1 MPSNP
6 LAHSDLFLLRLMIY
20 GHLMKTVILTEVT
33 MNVIGRNTELY
44 LWSSYTHVLSSRL
57 RETVHSLTHS
67 LNELRASSQAREARL
82 QSELDMMRLE
92 VSRMASRESTT
103 ALVDPEATAR
113 VDAPHK
119 GIPPWSIPGTPHKPP
134 NILDDGDNECPMELA
149 TPLQPTI
156 VSVRKDISD
165 LGGAPSH
172 PPSPSLVPLLPA
184 PPAAPPAYD
193 APMIEQPSPQAL
205 LPSILLSSPLR
216 DNPLW
221 WLHPRSPEGI
231 SDVADPDMDA
241 PRRMEIIERELLFAR
256 QELAAKNGELEEL
269 RGIVEQL
276 RELVYAEADGEQGEV
291 QEG

>member
-1 MPSNP
+1 
-6 LAHSDLFLLRLMIY
+6 
-20 GHLMKTVILTEVT
+20 
-33 MNVIGRNTELY
+33 
-44 LWSSYTHVLSSRL
+44 
-57 RETVHSLTHS
+57 
-67 LNELRASSQAREARL
+67 
-82 QSELDMMRLE
+82 
-92 VSRMASRESTT
+92 
-103 ALVDPEATAR
+103 
-113 VDAPHK
+113 
-119 GIPPWSIPGTPHKPP
+119 
-134 NILDDGDNECPMELA
+134 
-149 TPLQPTI
+149 
-156 VSVRKDISD
+156 
-165 LGGAPSH
+165 
-172 PPSPSLVPLLPA
+172 
-184 PPAAPPAYD
+184 
-193 APMIEQPSPQAL
+193 MIEQPSPQAL